1 MKDRVALRELP
12 EYLLEHGKY
21 FATVAELCR
30 LTGGDA
36 HAVTVGMA
44 RLRAKGRVFS
54 PAKGLHVVIP
64 PEYRQWGAP
73 PALDF
78 IHPMMTT
85 LKRDYYVSMLSAAEL
100 HGAAHQHPQVLQ
112 VMVGR
117 HVPDRDFGRSRIR
130 FFLGR
135 HVTQVGVV
143 MKNSNSGVVQVSSPE
158 VTALD
163 LATRPGDCGGVSN
176 VATVIAE
183 LSTGVGLEPL
193 RIVETAR
200 CYPAAALRRLGWL
213 LEFVE
218 APFDLGLLE
227 KRVNEHSI
235 HRASTLLDPSGPRR
249 GMSSRRWGLVENVT
263 VEPDL

>member
-1 MKDRVALRELP
+1 
-12 EYLLEHGKY
+12 
-21 FATVAELCR
+21 
-30 LTGGDA
+30 
-36 HAVTVGMA
+36 
-44 RLRAKGRVFS
+44 
-54 PAKGLHVVIP
+54 
-64 PEYRQWGAP
+64 
-73 PALDF
+73 
-78 IHPMMTT
+78 
-85 LKRDYYVSMLSAAEL
+85 
-100 HGAAHQHPQVLQ
+100 
-112 VMVGR
+112 
-117 HVPDRDFGRSRIR
+117 
-130 FFLGR
+130 
-135 HVTQVGVV
+135 

-193 RIVETAR
+193 RIVEAAR

-218 APFDLGLLE
+218 APFNLGLLE